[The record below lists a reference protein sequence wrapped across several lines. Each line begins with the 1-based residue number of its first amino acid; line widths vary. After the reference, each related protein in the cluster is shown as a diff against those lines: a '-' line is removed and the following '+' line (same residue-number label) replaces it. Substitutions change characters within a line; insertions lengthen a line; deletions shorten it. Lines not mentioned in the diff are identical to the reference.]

1 MLGAASR
8 FHGELYR
15 SEESAS
21 VIKISSICQVLT
33 LVAKGEQIL
42 HV

>member
-15 SEESAS
+15 SDESAP
-21 VIKISSICQVLT
+21 VIKISSIRQVLA
-33 LVAKGEQIL
+33 LVAKGEKIL
-42 HV
+42 YV

>member
-15 SEESAS
+15 REGSAP
-21 VIKISSICQVLT
+21 VIKISSICQVLMP
-33 LVAKGEQIL
+33 VAKGEQIL